1 MQTQKISAFAL
12 IAFLFTLL
20 GGCAANSPVTTE
32 PSPATTNSLSAPAGS
47 SPSSRAFLVPPH
59 ASLDYGGYSWSCDS
73 GYIES
78 GIACVPIALPE
89 HASLDYGGHSW
100 SCDSGYTA
108 SGIVCVP
115 IALPEHASLD
125 YGGHSWSCDSGYIE
139 SGIACVP
146 IALPEHASL
155 DYGGHS
161 WSCDSGYIESGI
173 ACVLIA
179 LPEHASLDYGGHSW
193 SCESG
198 YHQAGVS
205 CVPENSRQV
214 SSPIA
219 GSPACSETGSCYGDI
234 STVTGLPKTTFVNGY
249 FRSNGTYVGSYYR
262 SR

>member
-20 GGCAANSPVTTE
+20 AGCAANSPVTTE

-108 SGIVCVP
+108 SGI
-115 IALPEHASLD
+115 
-125 YGGHSWSCDSGYIE
+125 
-139 SGIACVP
+139 ACVP

-219 GSPACSETGSCYGDI
+219 GSPACSETGGCYGDI

>member
-78 GIACVPIALPE
+78 GIACVPIA
-89 HASLDYGGHSW
+89 
-100 SCDSGYTA
+100 
-108 SGIVCVP
+108 V
-115 IALPEHASLD
+115 
-125 YGGHSWSCDSGYIE
+125 
-139 SGIACVP
+139 
-146 IALPEHASL
+146 
-155 DYGGHS
+155 
-161 WSCDSGYIESGI
+161 
-173 ACVLIA
+173 
-179 LPEHASLDYGGHSW
+179 PEHASLDYGGHSW